1 MRIRVLVT
9 LTIAARIVAAQAPNL
24 SCVDVV
30 PPSDSGSGRFGDA
43 ALGPDGRLAWTDG
56 RPGQFLLRDA
66 RGIVRVVGRRG
77 AGPGE
82 FNSVGQL
89 GWLGDTVWVSDG
101 RLPRVTFFSD
111 TGRLIHVATAMPTV
125 SWIPR
130 PDGRL
135 VGIGW
140 MPLGAPALPPWIV
153 TSQRAGELRR
163 DTLKAFRNPA
173 VEHFALPPA
182 NAMNPQPFAF
192 RAIATSTP
200 DGSRFCNASPDG
212 DDTRI
217 ECIDDRGRT
226 LLETTLK
233 LSPRPLT
240 DAVYDSMIAVFG
252 RGQGRTKEMV
262 RDLIKRPRN
271 LPPVMNVMLD
281 NSGEIW
287 LRRSHSYE
295 AGSRWTRVRSNGS
308 IRDDVDIP
316 QRYRVMRP
324 DGDAIWTAAA
334 DSDGVETL
342 YRCRIR

>member
-1 MRIRVLVT
+1 MRIRALVT
-9 LTIAARIVAAQAPNL
+9 LTVAARITAAQAPTL
-24 SCVDVV
+24 ACEAAV
-30 PPSDSGSGRFGDA
+30 PPSDSGSGRFGDVA
-43 ALGPDGRLAWTDG
+43 EGSDGRLAWTDG

-66 RGIVRVVGRRG
+66 RGIERVVGRRG
-77 AGPGE
+77 SGPGE

-111 TGRLIHVATAMPTV
+111 TGRLIRVATAMPTV

-135 VGIGW
+135 VGIVW
-140 MPLGAPALPPWIV
+140 PQLGTMFTPWIV
-153 TSQRAGELRR
+153 TSQRAGDLAR
-163 DTLKAFRNPA
+163 DTIKALRNPA

-212 DDTRI
+212 DETRI
-217 ECIDDRGRT
+217 ECVDDRGRT

-233 LSPRPLT
+233 LNPRPLT

-271 LPPVMNVMLD
+271 LPPVMNIMLD

-295 AGSRWTRVRSNGS
+295 AGSRWTRIRSNGS
-308 IRDDVDIP
+308 IRDDVEIP
-316 QRYRVMRP
+316 QRYRVMRT
-324 DGDAIWTAAA
+324 DGAAVWAAAA
-334 DSDGVETL
+334 DSDGLETL
-342 YRCRIR
+342 YRCRVR

>member
-1 MRIRVLVT
+1 MRIRVLVAVV
-9 LTIAARIVAAQAPNL
+9 LAANIAQSQSATPL
-24 SCVDVV
+24 SCEAVV
-30 PPSDSGSGRFGDA
+30 PPSDSGSGRFGDVA
-43 ALGPDGRLAWTDG
+43 EGRDGRLAWTDG

-66 RGIVRVVGRRG
+66 RGNVRVVGRRG

-111 TGRLIHVATAMPTV
+111 TGRLIRVATG
-125 SWIPR
+125 R

-135 VGIGW
+135 VGIVW
-140 MPLGAPALPPWIV
+140 MPLGTPTFPPWIV
-153 TSQRAGELRR
+153 TSQRSGELGR
-163 DTLKAFRNPA
+163 DTLKAFRNPS

-192 RAIATSTP
+192 RAIATTSP

-212 DDTRI
+212 DDSRI
-217 ECIDDRGRT
+217 ECVDDRGRT
-226 LLETTLK
+226 LFETTLK

-252 RGQGRTKEMV
+252 RGQGRTKELV

-271 LPPVMNVMLD
+271 LPPVMNIMLD
-281 NSGEIW
+281 DSGEIW

-308 IRDDVDIP
+308 IRDDVEIP
-316 QRYRVMRP
+316 QRYRVMRTR
-324 DGDAIWTAAA
+324 GDAIWAAAA
-334 DSDGVETL
+334 DSEGLETL
-342 YRCRIR
+342 YRCRLR